1 MIKFEIFNWL
11 NIFNQCLF
19 YHWLSSLPIT
29 ILSLVSN
36 EFLFELKLHMEQW
49 ICLTGR
55 LWSPFCSLCVLLHA
69 LLCRVLVWSV
79 KYLPASPVCIFEGF
93 KKSPSRIW
101 HRHLGNIIPFIR
113 LLIPET
119 PYLNNI
125 RISCLKF

>member
-1 MIKFEIFNWL
+1 MKYLINW
-11 NIFNQCLF
+11 FAVFSQCLF
-19 YHWLSSLPIT
+19 YHWLSYFPIS

-36 EFLFELKLHMEQW
+36 EFLCEIKLHMEHGSVW
-49 ICLTGR
+49 LGDCEVL
-55 LWSPFCSLCVLLHA
+55 FCSVCVLLHA

-79 KYLPASPVCIFEGF
+79 KYLPASPVCIFKGF

-101 HRHLGNIIPFIR
+101 HHHLGNIILFIR